1 VDSIA
6 SEFRNSCL
14 DILSFLS
21 SPPRQ
26 REFASK
32 VEYIDY
38 KSEFVCWW
46 FDDLVMDSLPQG
58 SGLISES
65 FTADEKLILWEFTKL
80 FERNIDSENQS
91 IDELLKD
98 PKWKVVMV
106 AAQEALAKIG

>member
-1 VDSIA
+1 MDSTA

-14 DILSFLS
+14 DILNFIS
-21 SPPRQ
+21 SPAKQ

-32 VEYIDY
+32 VDCIDY

-58 SGLISES
+58 AGLISES
-65 FTADEKLILWEFTKL
+65 FTVDEKLILWEFTKI
-80 FERNIDSENQS
+80 FEQNIDSENQS
-91 IDELLKD
+91 IDDLLKD
-98 PKWKVVMV
+98 TKWKVVMV